1 MLFQQSQK
9 ILSSLILVI
18 SCEWLHKHV
27 FRLLN
32 QRYYFS
38 STAYYTGL
46 SQLEERL
53 RRILEITGELN
64 SLTIVLRRIQAEAE
78 LSGSLLNRKD
88 EDHSDLVRI
97 TRNCRPV
104 VVKLRDIVEKYEGLG
119 KSRWRNWDRLRLG
132 NRNLA
137 DLRGKLMLH
146 TSSLSTYLIIHI
158 PEYCWCQCRWTCG
171 EEGR

>member
-1 MLFQQSQK
+1 MSFGFS
-9 ILSSLILVI
+9 ISDIISLVQLTT
-18 SCEWLHKHV
+18 
-27 FRLLN
+27 
-32 QRYYFS
+32 Q
-38 STAYYTGL
+38 AYRSWKNACGEY
-46 SQLEERL
+46 S
-53 RRILEITGELN
+53 EITGELN

-158 PEYCWCQCRWTCG
+158 PDYPHT
-171 EEGR
+171 